1 LADKVLK
8 SLSGDASVGTP
19 QYRGHSAIVATA
31 VRLLVGRAQQP
42 SLTAAQVS
50 YAVSLLVQYA
60 HSGAIGGVQHPTL
73 GVYNGELKPAKKTDS
88 KSLIKVSGEAVS
100 SAVDVYQ
107 AKVLVRLLHCSAVC

>member
-19 QYRGHSAIVATA
+19 QYRGYSAFVATA
-31 VRLLVGRAQQP
+31 VRLLLGRAQP
-42 SLTAAQVS
+42 SLAAAQVS
-50 YAVSLLVQYA
+50 TAVSLLVQHA

-73 GVYNGELKPAKKTDS
+73 GAYYGELKPAKKTDI

-100 SAVDVYQ
+100 AAVDIYQ
-107 AKVLVRLLHCSAVC
+107 ARVLVRLLRCSPVY